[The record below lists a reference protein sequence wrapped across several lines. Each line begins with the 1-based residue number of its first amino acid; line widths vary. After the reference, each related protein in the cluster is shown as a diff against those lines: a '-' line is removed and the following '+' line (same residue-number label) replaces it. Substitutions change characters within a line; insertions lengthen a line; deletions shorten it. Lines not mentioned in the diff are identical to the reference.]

1 MSETTGGAAS
11 VEELES
17 AVLGAL
23 DLYFEDL
30 RRKVEASKQRAGSA
44 LERYEEARQ
53 QLAQVEEELEEF
65 RGATARLQAQIVSIA
80 AGGGEASE
88 LEKEVS
94 KLLEEIHGLAEAEKI
109 ARRRKA
115 EIEEILRRS
124 ELNFDGDLGKD
135 LDRVAAFALQR
146 AEEIDTFK
154 VRVDQRFV
162 EGRTSVLGAAS

>member
-65 RGATARLQAQIVSIA
+65 RGATARLQAQL
-80 AGGGEASE
+80 GG
-88 LEKEVS
+88 
-94 KLLEEIHGLAEAEKI
+94 
-109 ARRRKA
+109 ARRRSK
-115 EIEEILRRS
+115 RYSDDRS
-124 ELNFDGDLGKD
+124 
-135 LDRVAAFALQR
+135 
-146 AEEIDTFK
+146 
-154 VRVDQRFV
+154 
-162 EGRTSVLGAAS
+162 